1 MSKQQIRGK
10 IEEEIE
16 KNLEDIYINSNYN
29 LEFNL
34 NKYNKDILK
43 IELYENQLTKIFMS
57 KIDFTL
63 NNDQRYYNEV
73 KIHEKLIK
81 ILSENMN
88 DFTEEEKYLLNSIL
102 KKLENPNSL
111 RSDSLLLYKGFCIFF
126 EFKRDDVKISNG
138 KYEYDWWKIIF
149 YHFLFWIFKGLNLK
163 KIPLFSNGKKILIDI
178 KENDFYGIALKY
190 IDPKKEFKWNIF
202 NISNSNNESFKEII
216 NNIKN
221 NKHNIKELTGATTF
235 DIDFGE
241 FNVWTASGLL
251 EELSDWVQQIEED
264 IQDEIYKE
272 IENNEKLVDQND
284 IEFSDSNN
292 HSQNY
297 TMKQ

>member
-88 DFTEEEKYLLNSIL
+88 DFTE
-102 KKLENPNSL
+102 
-111 RSDSLLLYKGFCIFF
+111 
-126 EFKRDDVKISNG
+126 
-138 KYEYDWWKIIF
+138 
-149 YHFLFWIFKGLNLK
+149 
-163 KIPLFSNGKKILIDI
+163 
-178 KENDFYGIALKY
+178 
-190 IDPKKEFKWNIF
+190 
-202 NISNSNNESFKEII
+202 
-216 NNIKN
+216 
-221 NKHNIKELTGATTF
+221 
-235 DIDFGE
+235 
-241 FNVWTASGLL
+241 
-251 EELSDWVQQIEED
+251 
-264 IQDEIYKE
+264 
-272 IENNEKLVDQND
+272 
-284 IEFSDSNN
+284 
-292 HSQNY
+292 
-297 TMKQ
+297 